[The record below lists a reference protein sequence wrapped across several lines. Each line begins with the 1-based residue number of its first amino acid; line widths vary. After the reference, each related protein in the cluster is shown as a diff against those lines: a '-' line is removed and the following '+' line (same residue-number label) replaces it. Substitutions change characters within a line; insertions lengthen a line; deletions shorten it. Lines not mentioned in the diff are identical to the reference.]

1 MTNLLEI
8 KHLSKSYNGIPAL
21 RDINL
26 SIPAG
31 EIHGLIGANGSGKT
45 TLMNI
50 LFGNPVI
57 EATGGYE
64 GEIYF
69 NGQKLSSR
77 IAARP

>member
-31 EIHGLIGANGSGKT
+31 EIHGLIGANGSQDNLDEHLVRQSGCK
-45 TLMNI
+45 
-50 LFGNPVI
+50 
-57 EATGGYE
+57 ATGGYE
-64 GEIYF
+64 GNLF
-69 NGQKLSSR
+69 
-77 IAARP
+77 

>member
-31 EIHGLIGANGSGKT
+31 EIRPDRANGSGKT
-45 TLMNI
+45 ALMNI
-50 LFGNPVI
+50 FGNPVI

-64 GEIYF
+64 IY
-69 NGQKLSSR
+69 
-77 IAARP
+77 